1 MVLSRQNLITEVEGH
16 YLSLGIPVVQNSQ
29 PPWRRGDGHALPS
42 SSALILPADTVTV
55 TLLSLPYRASHVLHL
70 LRPCILP
77 RPFLEPRDL
86 GVSVVRYFAEFQ

>member
-1 MVLSRQNLITEVEGH
+1 
-16 YLSLGIPVVQNSQ
+16 
-29 PPWRRGDGHALPS
+29 
-42 SSALILPADTVTV
+42 
-55 TLLSLPYRASHVLHL
+55 LSLPYRASHVLHL